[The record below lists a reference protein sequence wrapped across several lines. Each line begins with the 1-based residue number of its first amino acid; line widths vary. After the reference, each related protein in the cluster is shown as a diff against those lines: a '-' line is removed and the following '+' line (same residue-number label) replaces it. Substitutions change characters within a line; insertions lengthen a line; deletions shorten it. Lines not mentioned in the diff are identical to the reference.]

1 MTTTALL
8 AAIGV
13 ALDAALGEPRRLHPL
28 VGFGET
34 AAWLEGR
41 LSSPRLAQRPVAAR
55 IAGAFAV
62 AALVAPPVAL
72 LAAAGT
78 TGLGPIVDVLA
89 LYFALGAR
97 SLSEHAA
104 AVAEPLAAGD
114 IAAARSRVALIVSR
128 ETAGMDADAVS
139 RAAVESVLENGADAV
154 FATLF
159 WFAIAGGAGAVAH
172 RLVNTLDAMWGDRT
186 DRYRFFG
193 WAAARLD
200 DALNWLPARLTALT
214 YAMLGRTRGA
224 LACWRDQA
232 PAWYSPNAGPVMA
245 AGAGALGVTLG
256 GAARYHG
263 ALKERPTLGLGRAP
277 GASDIGRAVRL
288 VRFGIGVWLASL
300 AAIDLGRWWL
310 G

>member
-8 AAIGV
+8 AGAGV
-13 ALDAALGEPRRLHPL
+13 ALDAVLGEPRHSHPL
-28 VGFGET
+28 VGFG
-34 AAWLEGR
+34 AAATWLER
-41 LSSPRLAQRPVAAR
+41 RVASPRLARRPVAGR
-55 IAGAFAV
+55 LAGVFAV
-62 AALVAPPVAL
+62 AALVAAPVAL
-72 LAAAGT
+72 VAAAGAT
-78 TGLGPIVDVLA
+78 ELGPLVDVLA

-97 SLSEHAA
+97 SLGEHAT

-114 IAAARSRVALIVSR
+114 VAAARSRVALIVSR

-139 RAAVESVLENGADAV
+139 RAAVESVLENGSDAV
-154 FATLF
+154 LATLF

-172 RLVNTLDAMWGDRT
+172 RLVNTLDAMWGDRS
-186 DRYRFFG
+186 DRHRYFG

-232 PAWYSPNAGPVMA
+232 SAWYSPNAGPVMA

-288 VRFGIGVWLASL
+288 VRLGIAVWLATL

-310 G
+310 A